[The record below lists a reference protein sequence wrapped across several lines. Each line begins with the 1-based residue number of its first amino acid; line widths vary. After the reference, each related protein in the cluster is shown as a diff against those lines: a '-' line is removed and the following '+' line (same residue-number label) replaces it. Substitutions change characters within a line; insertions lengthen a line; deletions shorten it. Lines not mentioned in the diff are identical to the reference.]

1 MNSVLIILYLLNG
14 SPVKTRVYQMEDATA
29 CAAAVKSLYESSGEF
44 YKGAPEG
51 STVAASCNTMR
62 FLGGR
67 DA

>member
-14 SPVKTRVYQMEDATA
+14 HPVKTRVYLMEDAASCATA
-29 CAAAVKSLYESSGEF
+29 VNSLNKSGGEF
-44 YKGAPEG
+44 YAAAPEG
-51 STVAASCNTMR
+51 ATVAASCNTMR